1 MVSKLI
7 GAFLFASLAHGIE
20 VGVEVDSK
28 GSKPLLRHESLMQE
42 EGNSQ
47 ADRDSLGYAVQYKYY
62 KFSVERVRP
71 GYGAHAFSQFALRD
85 IAGNKIKLS
94 DPSVAKVLISTKFG
108 TAQDA
113 SVLLKDSGE
122 RSDVVVNDKHGGV
135 SPCPLSTPLHSKD
148 SDESSDVVVNDGDFL
163 LIELMQ
169 KLPVTSFEFRTSAK
183 KGPEMDPITFKLLG
197 SQDQQKW
204 IELTKYIDFATPYER
219 GATVGPFIMS
229 RSSTFMTVVQEGDG
243 KEHGKERAKEEL
255 VKKAKP
261 PSKAAEKPRPI
272 IKTIYAPAEVKTV
285 YVYRTKQE
293 AAADVKPDPN
303 APPPCKD

>member
-47 ADRDSLGYAVQYKYY
+47 ADRDSLGHAVQYKYF

-71 GYGAHAFSQFALRD
+71 GFGAHSFSHFALRD
-85 IAGNKIKLS
+85 TAGNKIKLS

-113 SVLLKDSGE
+113 SVLLSDSGE
-122 RSDVVVNDKHGGV
+122 LKDVV
-135 SPCPLSTPLHSKD
+135 L
-148 SDESSDVVVNDGDFL
+148 NDGDYL
-163 LIELMQ
+163 LVELQQ
-169 KLPVTSFEFRTSAK
+169 KTPVASFEFYTAAE
-183 KGPEMDPITFKLLG
+183 KGPEMDPTTFKLLG

-204 IELTKYIDFATPYER
+204 MELTKYIDFATPLER
-219 GATVGPFIMS
+219 GVPVGPFIMS
-229 RSSTFMTVVQEGDG
+229 RSSVLMTAVQEKDGEKQG
-243 KEHGKERAKEEL
+243 KEHAKEEL
-255 VKKAKP
+255 VQKAGP
-261 PSKAAEKPRPI
+261 AKATEKPRPI

-285 YVYRTKQE
+285 YVYRQQE
-293 AAADVKPDPN
+293 AEVKPDPN